1 MKKSIFAVVLAIA
14 VSATLFISQSYAMG
28 RRSAAS
34 KSREKKAA
42 STVLKATGK
51 VTGYNWSNS
60 TITISVSSGSA
71 ITISADKATSITKA
85 GKAIKLTDIR
95 SGDTVMVTYEAKR
108 GINVAKSI
116 VIEAKSVSG
125 SSKTK
130 KR

>member
-1 MKKSIFAVVLAIA
+1 MLL
-14 VSATLFISQSYAMG
+14 VSHVYAMG
-28 RRSAAS
+28 RRPAAS
-34 KSREKKAA
+34 KSREKKVAPII
-42 STVLKATGK
+42 LKVTGK

-60 TITISVSSGSA
+60 TITLSVGSGSA
-71 ITISADKATSITKA
+71 ISISADKATSITKA
-85 GKAIKLTDIR
+85 GKAIKLTDIK

-116 VIEAKSVSG
+116 VIEAKSVSD